1 MTLAKAKRDLGE
13 FGQRIE
19 ASPVPSEKDDLRNV
33 RVQPLLLGG
42 FLLLLAL
49 GAVGHALATA
59 VRRRRH
65 DMAVLRSLGLTRRQ
79 SRLTVAA
86 QATVI
91 GAVGLVF
98 GLPLGVAAGRTGW
111 RTLADATPLLYVAP
125 LAVLVIIV
133 AVPATLALANLLAA
147 LPARR
152 AARLKVA
159 ETLRAE

>member
-1 MTLAKAKRDLGE
+1 MA
-13 FGQRIE
+13 
-19 ASPVPSEKDDLRNV
+19 DLRSV

-65 DMAVLRSLGLTRRQ
+65 DMAVLRSLGMTRRQ

-86 QATVI
+86 QASVI
-91 GAVGLVF
+91 AMFGLAF
-98 GLPLGVAAGRTGW
+98 GLPLGLAAGRTGW
-111 RTLADATPLLYVAP
+111 RVLADATPVLYVAP
-125 LAVLVIIV
+125 LAVLALLI
-133 AVPATLALANLLAA
+133 AVPGALAVANLLAA

-152 AARLKVA
+152 AARLRVA
-159 ETLRAE
+159 QTLRAE